1 MITYAKIVQGK
12 VKEIIES
19 EEYLEYPYVITHVGV
34 RGIKAEIGYYYD
46 KDADMFYVP
55 TMKEPEV

>member
-19 EEYLEYPYVITHVGV
+19 EEYLKYPYVITHVGV
-34 RGIKAEIGYYYD
+34 RGIKAEIGYSYD
-46 KDADMFYVP
+46 KDADMFFVP
-55 TMKEPEV
+55 AMEEPEV